1 MEPRI
6 VHGRSDAAL
15 CDFAAARRAIELST
29 PLLASAC
36 RDRTLGESGYLHI
49 VIMNPLRAPTDSAFE
64 DAILLEASFGED
76 DADDALY
83 AGFARAKARLSWRVG
98 RDGFAIQ
105 HGLPQCL
112 RAGDTTLGGGVWL
125 DGIVVAAS
133 GCHAVYDEALS
144 GAVAMCLRGV
154 LKARAEARRQ
164 AGDLYFHGQDVPQEG

>member
-6 VHGRSDAAL
+6 VHGQSDAAL

-29 PLLASAC
+29 PLLGAAC
-36 RDRTLGESGYLHI
+36 RDRALGDSGYLHV
-49 VIMNPLRAPTDSAFE
+49 VIMNPLRTPADGPFD
-64 DAILLEASFGED
+64 DAVLLEASFGDD

-83 AGFARAKARLSWRVG
+83 AGFARAKAALSWRAR
-98 RDGFAIQ
+98 RDGFDVQ
-105 HGLPQCL
+105 YSHPQCL

-133 GCHAVYDEALS
+133 GCHAVFDEALS

-154 LKARAEARRQ
+154 LKARAEAGRQ
-164 AGDLYFHGQDVPQEG
+164 AGALHCPGQDVSRNG